1 MLELLGLIGLIAL
14 IFGIDYATA
23 VSGVLQ
29 FILVGAGI
37 IIALI
42 IIGWLLTTPSGTK
55 FVIVASVIAVFAG
68 VSMINSKPSDVI
80 GICSKVYDSD
90 LRADCALRLID
101 KDDKRYNKGWAY
113 SIIGSIVGVVGIA
126 VWQLMYKQTNQQKQP
141 SKDVRNLE

>member
-1 MLELLGLIGLIAL
+1 MELLGLIVIIAF

-23 VSGVLQ
+23 LNGFVQ
-29 FILVGAGI
+29 FILIGAGI
-37 IIALI
+37 LI
-42 IIGWLLTTPSGTK
+42 VLIVIGWLLTTKNGTK
-55 FVIVASVIAVFAG
+55 FVIVASAIAVFAG

-113 SIIGSIVGVVGIA
+113 SIIGSIVGVVSIS

-141 SKDVRNLE
+141 SKDVGNLE

>member
-29 FILVGAGI
+29 FILVGVGI

-42 IIGWLLTTPSGTK
+42 IIGWLLTTPNGTK
-55 FVIVASVIAVFAG
+55 FVIVASVIAVFVG
-68 VSMINSKPSDVI
+68 VSMINRKPSDVI
-80 GICSKVYDSD
+80 GLCSGFYDAEI
-90 LRADCALRLID
+90 RTDCALSLIE
-101 KDDKRYNKGWAY
+101 KDDENYNKGWAY
-113 SIIGSIVGVVGIA
+113 SIIGSIVGVVSIA